1 MSGWVVAALVLN
13 AALVVVVIALAL
25 RIASRGVRVA
35 VEVRC
40 NPEPDLDAAPR
51 LPLFSPHQM
60 RQTEWHALLGALEG
74 ARANYLRELVAWRN
88 RQPRTQGALAQ
99 SMHDLEVAKRRLQ
112 RFEREV
118 CGDLTA
124 SPTATGIP
132 AARRPIRKS
141 TSVG

>member
-1 MSGWVVAALVLN
+1 MEAARIRAVLFVKD
-13 AALVVVVIALAL
+13 LQ
-25 RIASRGVRVA
+25 RVA
-35 VEVRC
+35 MFYV
-40 NPEPDLDAAPR
+40 
-51 LPLFSPHQM
+51 
-60 RQTEWHALLGALEG
+60 GALEG
-74 ARANYLRELVAWRN
+74 ARANYLRELGAWRN
-88 RQPRTQGALAQ
+88 RQPRTQGALAE

-124 SPTATGIP
+124 RPTATGIP